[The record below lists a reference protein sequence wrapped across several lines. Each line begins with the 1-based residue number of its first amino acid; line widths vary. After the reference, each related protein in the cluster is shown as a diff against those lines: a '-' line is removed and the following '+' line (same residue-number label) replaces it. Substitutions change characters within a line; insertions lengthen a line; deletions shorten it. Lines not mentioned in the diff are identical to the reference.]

1 MTNKDTKD
9 LLSGT
14 ELAKEL
20 NISAGRISQL
30 ITKLDLS
37 DTLIK
42 NGNKKLIPKDTEKA
56 IRDYFNSN
64 SESHSSVNNGDSL
77 IAVNEELN
85 KRIEELIKDKEAY
98 RSDIEE
104 QKRTIASLIQ
114 SNYSLSNKLELIEPL
129 KDNDSDKDELIN
141 QLKDELKEYQVKSK
155 PRFLKKFFGMGQ

>member
-1 MTNKDTKD
+1 MTNKETKD

-30 ITKLDLS
+30 ITKLELS

-42 NGNKKLIPKDTEKA
+42 NGNKKLIPKDTEKS
-56 IRDYFNSN
+56 IRDCFNSN
-64 SESHSSVNNGDSL
+64 SESHTTSSNGDSL
-77 IAVNEELN
+77 IAINEELN

-114 SNYSLSNKLELIEPL
+114 SNYSLSNKLELIEPI
-129 KDNDSDKDELIN
+129 KDDDSDKDKLIN
-141 QLKDELKEYQVKSK
+141 QLKDELKESQAKSN
-155 PRFLKKFFGMGQ
+155 RGFWARLFGGK

>member
-1 MTNKDTKD
+1 MTNKETKD

-30 ITKLDLS
+30 VTKLELS

-42 NGNKKLIPKDTEKA
+42 SGNKKLIPKDTEKA

-64 SESHSSVNNGDSL
+64 SESHTTSSNSDSL

-85 KRIEELIKDKEAY
+85 KHIEELIKDKEAY

-114 SNYSLSNKLELIEPL
+114 SNYSLSNKLELIEPI
-129 KDNDSDKDELIN
+129 KDDDSDKDELIN
-141 QLKDELKEYQVKSK
+141 QLKDELKESQVKNKRSFWT
-155 PRFLKKFFGMGQ
+155 RLFGK

>member
-1 MTNKDTKD
+1 MTNKETKD

-20 NISAGRISQL
+20 NVSSGRISQL
-30 ITKLDLS
+30 ISKLELS

-56 IRDYFNSN
+56 IRDHFNSN
-64 SESHSSVNNGDSL
+64 SESHSNVNNGDSL
-77 IAVNEELN
+77 IAVNAELN
-85 KRIEELIKDKEAY
+85 KHIEELIKDKEAY

-129 KDNDSDKDELIN
+129 KNDDSDEDEFIN
-141 QLKDELKEYQVKSK
+141 QLKDELKASQAKNKRSFWA
-155 PRFLKKFFGMGQ
+155 RLFG

>member
-1 MTNKDTKD
+1 MTNKETKD

-30 ITKLDLS
+30 ISKLELS

-64 SESHSSVNNGDSL
+64 SESHSNVNNSDSL
-77 IAVNEELN
+77 IAVNAELN

-114 SNYSLSNKLELIEPL
+114 SNYSLSNKLEIIEPL
-129 KDNDSDKDELIN
+129 KDKDSDEDEFIN
-141 QLKDELKEYQVKSK
+141 QLKDELKASQVKNKRSFWT
-155 PRFLKKFFGMGQ
+155 RLFGK

>member
-1 MTNKDTKD
+1 MNNKETKY

-20 NISAGRISQL
+20 NVSSGRISQL
-30 ITKLDLS
+30 ITKLELS

-64 SESHSSVNNGDSL
+64 SESHTTSNNSDSL

-85 KRIEELIKDKEAY
+85 KRIEELIKDKENY

-129 KDNDSDKDELIN
+129 KNGDSDKDELIN
-141 QLKDELKEYQVKSK
+141 QLKDELKESQAKNNRGFWS
-155 PRFLKKFFGMGQ
+155 RLFGK

>member
-14 ELAKEL
+14 DLAKEL
-20 NISAGRISQL
+20 NVSAGRISQL
-30 ITKLDLS
+30 ITKLELS

-42 NGNKKLIPKDTEKA
+42 SGTKKLIPKDTEKA

-64 SESHSSVNNGDSL
+64 SESHTTSSNSDSL
-77 IAVNEELN
+77 IAVNAELN
-85 KRIEELIKDKEAY
+85 KHIEELIKDKEAY

-129 KDNDSDKDELIN
+129 KDKDSDDDEFIN
-141 QLKDELKEYQVKSK
+141 QLKDELKESQA
-155 PRFLKKFFGMGQ
+155 KKKGFWNKLFGK

>member
-1 MTNKDTKD
+1 MINKETKD

-20 NISAGRISQL
+20 NVSAGRISQL
-30 ITKLDLS
+30 VTKLELS

-64 SESHSSVNNGDSL
+64 LESHTTSNNGDSL

-129 KDNDSDKDELIN
+129 KDKDSDKDELIN
-141 QLKDELKEYQVKSK
+141 QLKDELKESQAKNN
-155 PRFLKKFFGMGQ
+155 RGFWARLFGAK